1 MGRILISEDE
11 KKRILGMHVDK
22 GYTSI
27 VSEQGVKP
35 TPPAPVKKTVTV
47 ADANNS
53 YLQFDPVGQILAK
66 NPAFVKF
73 INDNKINL
81 KASKL
86 QLVANNSQATMVG
99 KDGKPIL
106 VNFMYFDGNIPSDV
120 DTQYATA
127 YKTVNTKINELASNP
142 QIKQNN
148 CFDVSLLRA
157 NKDGNATFCKSYWNE
172 FNTLV
177 KSTNYEGLNS
187 LRQMKNF
194 LDNAPK
200 FTV

>member
-11 KKRILGMHVDK
+11 KKRILGMHVDN

-27 VSEQGVKP
+27 VSEQGVTP

-53 YLQFDPVGQILAK
+53 YLQFDPVGQILTK

-81 KASKL
+81 KAAKL
-86 QLVANNSQATMVG
+86 QLADNKRQATMVG

-106 VNFMYFDGNIPSDV
+106 VNFMYFDGNIPADV

-127 YKTVNTKINELASNP
+127 YKTVSAKINELASNE
-142 QIKQNN
+142 QIKKNN
-148 CFDVSLLRA
+148 CFDVSLLST
-157 NKDGNATFCKSYWNE
+157 NKNGNDNFCKSYWNE

-187 LRQMKNF
+187 LHQMKKF